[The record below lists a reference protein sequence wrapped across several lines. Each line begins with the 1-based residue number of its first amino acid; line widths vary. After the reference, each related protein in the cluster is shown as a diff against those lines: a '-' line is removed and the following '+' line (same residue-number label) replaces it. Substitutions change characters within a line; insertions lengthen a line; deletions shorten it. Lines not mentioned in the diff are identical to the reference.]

1 VFASSTFSRLPLQY
15 WKWYSYIDFMRFA
28 WGGLTYGQ
36 YEDRDVQYIGGSGVL
51 DFFNLSGYGSAW
63 QLVGYLSIFL
73 PVYIVLTYLALRFVN
88 HSKR

>member
-1 VFASSTFSRLPLQY
+1 
-15 WKWYSYIDFMRFA
+15 MRFA